1 MKDEEILKKLREFS
15 EYLDVGNIVTY
26 MLRKVGWACIQLLS
40 FLVDGL
46 EGITDSILGIK
57 TFFNSSEIQDFITRI
72 QPFLYVLLAFS
83 FLYIGYM
90 LIIQKK
96 VNREQIMI
104 NIFIS
109 MAVLLLLNTS
119 MLKADKFTDQAI
131 EAVDLNEKGTVS
143 EKIIKSNITDVAQFD
158 LTKWKSPKL
167 KEPNK
172 VPQKNIMMIDITEKI
187 DDKFKVNEKD
197 TLSDEG
203 QKILTNKADITPDG
217 KEGLVEL
224 NNGWFDFFP
233 ELYYRWSWNFWTI
246 AISLFVIGMTQL
258 FTSIKLAKLCYEIGF
273 NSILAQLVAPADVSD
288 GQKLKAV
295 LKNIV
300 NTFLVIIM
308 IFISMKVYLMGTV
321 FISDKLEGIPY
332 LIALIAF
339 SIAVVDGPIMCER
352 LFGIDAGLK
361 SGWGAVAGGFAM
373 AKGLESS
380 IGMMG
385 RTLKGGANLAKG
397 VGNVGKGLGSGA
409 LQTAAGVGGFGKGL
423 ATQGNKEKQPALHEE
438 MKKAGMAGEKGNA
451 ASKGQNA
458 GNEQKAQQQG
468 LSSTEK
474 QEGGKNTEGNSS
486 EGKGAGQG
494 QGSSL
499 QDEMQA
505 AGVSTDSQ
513 GSTSSVEGGNTS
525 LHDEMQASGYDEST
539 SEGIGSSVEGGNASL
554 HDEMQAS
561 GQSESTSEGTG
572 SSVEGGS
579 ASLHDEMQASDQSER
594 ASEGTGPSVESGSAS
609 LHDEMQDSGHSGN
622 TNGGS
627 SSVGKASTP
636 LHGEMQAS
644 GHSGSTNGG
653 SSSVGKAST
662 SLHDEMQASGQN
674 GNTNGGS
681 SSVGKASTPLHGEM
695 QASGHSGSTNGGSS
709 SVGKA
714 STPLHGEMQASGHS
728 GSTSE
733 GSSSVGSVSTP
744 VHEEIQTSGY
754 GGSTSEDSSSVG
766 SVSTPVHEEIQTSG
780 YGGSTSE
787 GSSSVGSVSTPVHEE
802 IQTSGYGGSASEGSS
817 SVGSVSTPVHEE
829 IQTSGYGGSTS
840 EGSSSVG
847 NVSTPV
853 HEEIQTSGYGGSTN
867 EGGSSVESVSYPTP
881 TREPSVS
888 MPTGMDQAQA
898 QVAATQEPRQ
908 GKQQI
913 EKDTVPASTDD
924 IPMPDQNRIE
934 TRNIAQVVKD
944 NFKGGVGKVKERI
957 DNSQT
962 IHKTKRS
969 YQIGRNTGRD
979 LRNLGSK
986 KRNKPEEK

>member
-57 TFFNSSEIQDFITRI
+57 TFFNSPEIQDFITKI

-187 DDKFKVNEKD
+187 DDKFKVNKKD

-203 QKILTNKADITPDG
+203 QKILTNKAALTPDG

-224 NNGWFDFFP
+224 DNGWFDFFP

-246 AISLFVIGMTQL
+246 AISLFVIGMTLL
-258 FTSIKLAKLCYEIGF
+258 FTSIKLAKLCYELGF
-273 NSILAQLVAPADVSD
+273 NAILAQLVAPADVAD

-295 LKNIV
+295 LKNIL
-300 NTFLVIIM
+300 NTFLVTIM

-332 LIALIAF
+332 LIALISF
-339 SIAVVDGPIMCER
+339 SIAVIDGPIMCER

-361 SGWGAVAGGFAM
+361 SGWGALAGGFAM

-397 VGNVGKGLGSGA
+397 VGNVGKGITGGA

-494 QGSSL
+494 SSL
-499 QDEMQA
+499 QEEMQA

-525 LHDEMQASGYDEST
+525 LHDEMQASGYGESANEGIGSSVEGGNTSLHDEMQASGYGE
-539 SEGIGSSVEGGNASL
+539 SANEGIGSSVEGGNASL

-594 ASEGTGPSVESGSAS
+594 ASEGTGSSVESGSAS
-609 LHDEMQDSGHSGN
+609 LHDEMQTSGHSGS

-653 SSSVGKAST
+653 SSSVGKASA
-662 SLHDEMQASGQN
+662 SLHDEMQASGHS
-674 GNTNGGS
+674 GSTNGGS

-714 STPLHGEMQASGHS
+714 STPLHGEIQTSDYG

-733 GSSSVGSVSTP
+733 GSSSIGNVSTP

-754 GGSTSEDSSSVG
+754 D
-766 SVSTPVHEEIQTSG
+766 
-780 YGGSTSE
+780 GSTSE
-787 GSSSVGSVSTPVHEE
+787 GSSSIGN
-802 IQTSGYGGSASEGSS
+802 
-817 SVGSVSTPVHEE
+817 VSTPVHEE

-853 HEEIQTSGYGGSTN
+853 HEEIQTFGYGESTS

-888 MPTGMDQAQA
+888 IPTGMDQAQA

>member
-1 MKDEEILKKLREFS
+1 MKDEEILEKLHEFS
-15 EYLDVGNIVTY
+15 EYLDVGNILTY
-26 MLRKVGWACIQLLS
+26 LLRKLGWGCIQVLS

-46 EGITDSILGIK
+46 EGITDSVLGVK
-57 TFFNSSEIQDFITRI
+57 SFFNSPDIQDFITKI

-143 EKIIKSNITDVAQFD
+143 EKIIKSNLTDVAQFD
-158 LTKWKSPKL
+158 LTKWKSPEL
-167 KEPNK
+167 KTPNK

-187 DDKFKVNEKD
+187 DDNFKISKD
-197 TLSDEG
+197 KELSKEG
-203 QKILTNKADITPDG
+203 KKIVTNKADITPDG
-217 KEGLVEL
+217 KEGLAEL
-224 NNGWFDFFP
+224 DNGWFDFFP
-233 ELYYRWSWNFWTI
+233 ELYYRWAWNFWTI
-246 AISLFVIGMTQL
+246 AISLFVIGMTLL
-258 FTSIKLAKLCYEIGF
+258 FTSIKLAKLCYELGF
-273 NSILAQLVAPADVSD
+273 NAVLAQLVAPADIAD

-295 LKNIV
+295 LKNIL
-300 NTFLVIIM
+300 NTFLVTIM

-361 SGWGAVAGGFAM
+361 SGWGALAGGFAM
-373 AKGLESS
+373 AKGLESG
-380 IGMMG
+380 INMMG
-385 RTLKGGANLAKG
+385 RTAKGGANLAKG
-397 VGNVGKGLGSGA
+397 IGGIGKGLGSGA
-409 LQTAAGVGGFGKGL
+409 LQTAAGVGGLGKGL

-438 MKKAGMAGEKGNA
+438 MKKAGMAGEKGNT

-525 LHDEMQASGYDEST
+525 LHDEMQASDQ
-539 SEGIGSSVEGGNASL
+539 SERANEGTGFSVEGGNASL

-594 ASEGTGPSVESGSAS
+594 ASEGTGSSVESGSAS
-609 LHDEMQDSGHSGN
+609 LHDEMQASGYSGNTNGGSSSVGKASTPLHGEMQASGYSGN

-653 SSSVGKAST
+653 SSSVGKASA
-662 SLHDEMQASGQN
+662 SLHDEMQASGYS
-674 GNTNGGS
+674 GSTNGGS
-681 SSVGKASTPLHGEM
+681 SSVGKASASLHDEM

-709 SVGKA
+709 S
-714 STPLHGEMQASGHS
+714 
-728 GSTSE
+728 
-733 GSSSVGSVSTP
+733 
-744 VHEEIQTSGY
+744 I
-754 GGSTSEDSSSVG
+754 G

-787 GSSSVGSVSTPVHEE
+787 GGSSVGN
-802 IQTSGYGGSASEGSS
+802 
-817 SVGSVSTPVHEE
+817 VSTPVHEE

-853 HEEIQTSGYGGSTN
+853 HEEIQTSGYGGSTSEGSSSIGSVSTPVHEEIQTSGYGGSTS
-867 EGGSSVESVSYPTP
+867 EGGSSVENVSYPTP

-888 MPTGMDQAQA
+888 IPTGMDQAQA

-908 GKQQI
+908 EKQPI

>member
-1 MKDEEILKKLREFS
+1 MKDEEILEKLHEFS
-15 EYLDVGNIVTY
+15 EYLDVGNILTY
-26 MLRKVGWACIQLLS
+26 LLRKLGWGCIQVLS

-46 EGITDSILGIK
+46 EGITDSVLGVK
-57 TFFNSSEIQDFITRI
+57 SFFNSPEIQDFITKI

-158 LTKWKSPKL
+158 LTKWKSPEL

-172 VPQKNIMMIDITEKI
+172 VPQKNIMVIDITEKI
-187 DDKFKVNEKD
+187 DGKFEVSKGKS
-197 TLSDEG
+197 LSDKG
-203 QKILTNKADITPDG
+203 KKIVENKAALTPDG

-224 NNGWFDFFP
+224 DNGWFDFFP

-246 AISLFVIGMTQL
+246 AISLFVIGMTLL
-258 FTSIKLAKLCYEIGF
+258 FTSIKLAKLCYELGF
-273 NSILAQLVAPADVSD
+273 NAILAQIVAPADVAD

-295 LKNIV
+295 LKNIL
-300 NTFLVIIM
+300 NTFLVTIM

-361 SGWGAVAGGFAM
+361 SGWGALAGGFAM
-373 AKGLESS
+373 AKGLESG
-380 IGMMG
+380 INMMG
-385 RTLKGGANLAKG
+385 RTAKGGANVAKG
-397 VGNVGKGLGSGA
+397 IGGVGKGLGSGA
-409 LQTAAGVGGFGKGL
+409 LQTAAGVGGLGKGL

-458 GNEQKAQQQG
+458 GNDQKAQQQG

-474 QEGGKNTEGNSS
+474 QEGGKSTEGNSS
-486 EGKGAGQG
+486 EGKGTG

-525 LHDEMQASGYDEST
+525 LHDEMQASGYA
-539 SEGIGSSVEGGNASL
+539 EGTN
-554 HDEMQAS
+554 
-561 GQSESTSEGTG
+561 EGTG

-579 ASLHDEMQASDQSER
+579 ASLHDEMQASGYAES
-594 ASEGTGPSVESGSAS
+594 ANEGTGSSVEGGSAS
-609 LHDEMQDSGHSGN
+609 LHDEMQASGQNGS

-627 SSVGKASTP
+627 SSVGKTSAP
-636 LHGEMQAS
+636 LHDEMQAS
-644 GHSGSTNGG
+644 GQSGGTNGG
-653 SSSVGKAST
+653 NSSVGKAST
-662 SLHDEMQASGQN
+662 SLHDEMQASGQ
-674 GNTNGGS
+674 
-681 SSVGKASTPLHGEM
+681 
-695 QASGHSGSTNGGSS
+695 SGSTNGGSS

-714 STPLHGEMQASGHS
+714 SAPLHGEMQASGQS
-728 GSTSE
+728 GGTNGGSSSIGSTS
-733 GSSSVGSVSTP
+733 TP
-744 VHEEIQTSGY
+744 IHEEIQTSGY
-754 GGSTSEDSSSVG
+754 GGSTSEGGSSIGSTSTPVHEEIQASGYGGSTSEGGSSIGSTSTPVHEEIQASGYGESTSEGGSSVG
-766 SVSTPVHEEIQTSG
+766 NVSTPIHEEIQTSGYGGSTSEGGSSIGSTNTPVHEEIQTSG

-787 GSSSVGSVSTPVHEE
+787 G
-802 IQTSGYGGSASEGSS
+802 
-817 SVGSVSTPVHEE
+817 
-829 IQTSGYGGSTS
+829 
-840 EGSSSVG
+840 
-847 NVSTPV
+847 
-853 HEEIQTSGYGGSTN
+853 
-867 EGGSSVESVSYPTP
+867 GSSVENVSYPTP
-881 TREPSVS
+881 TRGPSVS
-888 MPTGMDQAQA
+888 MPKGMDQAQA
-898 QVAATQEPRQ
+898 QVAATEEPRQ
-908 GKQQI
+908 VKQQV
-913 EKDTVPASTDD
+913 EQDTVPASTED
-924 IPMPDQNRIE
+924 IPMPHQHRTE
-934 TRNIAQVVKD
+934 TRNIAQVVRD
-944 NFKGGVGKVKERI
+944 NVKESVGKVKERI

-986 KRNKPEEK
+986 KRNKQDEK

>member
-1 MKDEEILKKLREFS
+1 MKDEEILKKLHEFS
-15 EYLDVGNIVTY
+15 DYLDVGNILSY
-26 MLRKVGWACIQLLS
+26 LLRKLGWACIQILS

-46 EGITDSILGIK
+46 EGITDSVLGVK
-57 TFFNSSEIQDFITRI
+57 AFFNSPEIQDFITKI

-167 KEPNK
+167 KESNK

-187 DDKFKVNEKD
+187 DDNFKISKD
-197 TLSDEG
+197 KELSKEG
-203 QKILTNKADITPDG
+203 KKIVTNKADITPDG

-246 AISLFVIGMTQL
+246 AISLFVIGMTLL
-258 FTSIKLAKLCYEIGF
+258 FTSIKLAKLCYELGF
-273 NSILAQLVAPADVSD
+273 NAILAQLVAPADVAD

-295 LKNIV
+295 LKNIL
-300 NTFLVIIM
+300 NTFLVTIM

-339 SIAVVDGPIMCER
+339 SIAVVDGPVMCER

-361 SGWGAVAGGFAM
+361 SGWGALAGGFAM

-409 LQTAAGVGGFGKGL
+409 LQTAAGVGGLGKGL

-438 MKKAGMAGEKGNA
+438 MKKAGMAGEKGNV

-468 LSSTEK
+468 LSSIEK
-474 QEGGKNTEGNSS
+474 QEGGKNTERNSS

-499 QDEMQA
+499 QAEMQA

-513 GSTSSVEGGNTS
+513 GSTSSIEGGNTS
-525 LHDEMQASGYDEST
+525 LHDEMEASGHSGGTNE
-539 SEGIGSSVEGGNASL
+539 GSS
-554 HDEMQAS
+554 
-561 GQSESTSEGTG
+561 
-572 SSVEGGS
+572 
-579 ASLHDEMQASDQSER
+579 
-594 ASEGTGPSVESGSAS
+594 SVESGSAS
-609 LHDEMQDSGHSGN
+609 LHDEMEASGYSGS

-627 SSVGKASTP
+627 SSVGKASTPLHGEMEASGHSGSTNGGSPSVGKASTPLHGEMEASGHSGSTNGGSSSVGKASTPLHGEMEASGHSGSTNGGSPSVGKASTP

-653 SSSVGKAST
+653 S
-662 SLHDEMQASGQN
+662 
-674 GNTNGGS
+674 
-681 SSVGKASTPLHGEM
+681 P
-695 QASGHSGSTNGGSS
+695 
-709 SVGKA
+709 
-714 STPLHGEMQASGHS
+714 
-728 GSTSE
+728 
-733 GSSSVGSVSTP
+733 SVGSM
-744 VHEEIQTSGY
+744 
-754 GGSTSEDSSSVG
+754 
-766 SVSTPVHEEIQTSG
+766 STPVHEEIQTSG

-787 GSSSVGSVSTPVHEE
+787 GGSSVGS
-802 IQTSGYGGSASEGSS
+802 I
-817 SVGSVSTPVHEE
+817 STPVHEE

-840 EGSSSVG
+840 EGGSSVG
-847 NVSTPV
+847 SISTPV
-853 HEEIQTSGYGGSTN
+853 HEEIQTSGYGGSTSEGGSSIGSMSTPVHEEIQTSGYGGSTS
-867 EGGSSVESVSYPTP
+867 EGGSSVENVSYPTP

-913 EKDTVPASTDD
+913 EKDTVPASTDN

>member
-1 MKDEEILKKLREFS
+1 MKDEEILEKLHEFS
-15 EYLDVGNIVTY
+15 EYLDVGNILTY
-26 MLRKVGWACIQLLS
+26 LLRKLGWGCIQVLS

-46 EGITDSILGIK
+46 EGITDSVLGVK
-57 TFFNSSEIQDFITRI
+57 SFFNSPDIQDFITKI

-109 MAVLLLLNTS
+109 MVVLLLLNTS

-143 EKIIKSNITDVAQFD
+143 EKIIKSNLTDVAQFD
-158 LTKWKSPKL
+158 LTKWKSPEL

-172 VPQKNIMMIDITEKI
+172 VPQKNIMMIDITEKM
-187 DDKFKVNEKD
+187 DEDFKVSEKD
-197 TLSDEG
+197 KLSDDG
-203 QKILTNKADITPDG
+203 QKIITHKAALAPNG

-224 NNGWFDFFP
+224 DNGWFDFFP

-246 AISLFVIGMTQL
+246 AISLFVIGMTLL
-258 FTSIKLAKLCYEIGF
+258 FTSIKLAKLCYELGF
-273 NSILAQLVAPADVSD
+273 NAILAQLVAPADVAD

-295 LKNIV
+295 LKNIL
-300 NTFLVIIM
+300 NTFLVTIM

-361 SGWGAVAGGFAM
+361 SGWGALAGGFAM
-373 AKGLESS
+373 AKGLESG
-380 IGMMG
+380 INMMG
-385 RTLKGGANLAKG
+385 RTAKGGANLAKG
-397 VGNVGKGLGSGA
+397 IGGVGKGLGSGA
-409 LQTAAGVGGFGKGL
+409 LQTAAGVGGLGKGL
-423 ATQGNKEKQPALHEE
+423 ATQEKQPALHEE

-494 QGSSL
+494 SSL

-513 GSTSSVEGGNTS
+513 ESTSSVEGGNTS
-525 LHDEMQASGYDEST
+525 LHDEMQASGYGESAN
-539 SEGIGSSVEGGNASL
+539 EGIGSSVEGGNASL

-594 ASEGTGPSVESGSAS
+594 ASEGTGSSVESGSAS
-609 LHDEMQDSGHSGN
+609 LHDEMQASGHSGSP
-622 TNGGS
+622 NGGS
-627 SSVGKASTP
+627 SSVGKASAS
-636 LHGEMQAS
+636 LHDEMQAS
-644 GHSGSTNGG
+644 GHSGSPNG
-653 SSSVGKAST
+653 
-662 SLHDEMQASGQN
+662 
-674 GNTNGGS
+674 
-681 SSVGKASTPLHGEM
+681 
-695 QASGHSGSTNGGSS
+695 
-709 SVGKA
+709 
-714 STPLHGEMQASGHS
+714 
-728 GSTSE
+728 

-744 VHEEIQTSGY
+744 VHK
-754 GGSTSEDSSSVG
+754 
-766 SVSTPVHEEIQTSG
+766 EIQTSG

-802 IQTSGYGGSASEGSS
+802 IQTPGYGGSTSEGSS
-817 SVGSVSTPVHEE
+817 SVGSASTPVHEE

-840 EGSSSVG
+840 EG
-847 NVSTPV
+847 
-853 HEEIQTSGYGGSTN
+853 
-867 EGGSSVESVSYPTP
+867 GSSVENVSYPTP

-908 GKQQI
+908 VKQPI
-913 EKDTVPASTDD
+913 EKDTVPTSTDD
-924 IPMPDQNRIE
+924 IPMPEQNRIE

>member
-57 TFFNSSEIQDFITRI
+57 SFFNSPEIQDFITKI

-167 KEPNK
+167 KESNK
-172 VPQKNIMMIDITEKI
+172 VPQKNIMMIDITEKM
-187 DDKFKVNEKD
+187 DEDFKMNEKD
-197 TLSDEG
+197 KLSDDG
-203 QKILTNKADITPDG
+203 QKIITHKADITPDG

-246 AISLFVIGMTQL
+246 AISLFVIGMTLL
-258 FTSIKLAKLCYEIGF
+258 FTSIKLAKLCYELGF
-273 NSILAQLVAPADVSD
+273 NAILAQLVAPADVAD

-295 LKNIV
+295 LKNIL
-300 NTFLVIIM
+300 NTFLVTIM

-339 SIAVVDGPIMCER
+339 SIAVVDGPVMCER

-361 SGWGAVAGGFAM
+361 SGWGAIAGGFAM
-373 AKGLESS
+373 AKGIESS

-494 QGSSL
+494 SSL
-499 QDEMQA
+499 QDEMKA

-525 LHDEMQASGYDEST
+525 LHDEMQASGYGESAN
-539 SEGIGSSVEGGNASL
+539 EGIGSSVEGGNASL

-579 ASLHDEMQASDQSER
+579 ASLHDEMQASDQSEST
-594 ASEGTGPSVESGSAS
+594 SEGTGSSVESGSAS
-609 LHDEMQDSGHSGN
+609 LHD
-622 TNGGS
+622 
-627 SSVGKASTP
+627 
-636 LHGEMQAS
+636 
-644 GHSGSTNGG
+644 
-653 SSSVGKAST
+653 
-662 SLHDEMQASGQN
+662 
-674 GNTNGGS
+674 
-681 SSVGKASTPLHGEM
+681 EM

-714 STPLHGEMQASGHS
+714 STPLHGEMQASGYG

-733 GSSSVGSVSTP
+733 GGSSIGNVSTP

-754 GGSTSEDSSSVG
+754 GGS
-766 SVSTPVHEEIQTSG
+766 I
-780 YGGSTSE
+780 SE
-787 GSSSVGSVSTPVHEE
+787 GG
-802 IQTSGYGGSASEGSS
+802 
-817 SVGSVSTPVHEE
+817 
-829 IQTSGYGGSTS
+829 
-840 EGSSSVG
+840 SSVG

-853 HEEIQTSGYGGSTN
+853 HEEIQTSGYGGGTS

-888 MPTGMDQAQA
+888 IPTGMDQAQA

-913 EKDTVPASTDD
+913 EKDIVPVSTDD

>member
-1 MKDEEILKKLREFS
+1 MKDEEILKKLHEFS
-15 EYLDVGNIVTY
+15 DYLDVGNILSY
-26 MLRKVGWACIQLLS
+26 LLRKLGWACIQILS

-46 EGITDSILGIK
+46 EGITDSVLGVK
-57 TFFNSSEIQDFITRI
+57 AFFNSPEIQDFITKI

-158 LTKWKSPKL
+158 ITKWKSPKL
-167 KEPNK
+167 KESNK
-172 VPQKNIMMIDITEKI
+172 VPQKNIMMIDITEKM
-187 DDKFKVNEKD
+187 DEDFKVSEKD
-197 TLSDEG
+197 KLSDDG
-203 QKILTNKADITPDG
+203 QKIITHKADITPDG

-246 AISLFVIGMTQL
+246 AVSLFVIGMTLL
-258 FTSIKLAKLCYEIGF
+258 FTSIKLAKLCYELGF
-273 NSILAQLVAPADVSD
+273 NAILAQLVAPADVAD

-295 LKNIV
+295 LKNIL
-300 NTFLVIIM
+300 NTFLVTIM

-339 SIAVVDGPIMCER
+339 SIAVVDGPVMCER

-361 SGWGAVAGGFAM
+361 SGWGALAGGFAM

-409 LQTAAGVGGFGKGL
+409 LQTAAGLGGLGKGL
-423 ATQGNKEKQPALHEE
+423 ATQGDKEKQPALHEE

-451 ASKGQNA
+451 ASKGQNS

-474 QEGGKNTEGNSS
+474 QEGGKNAEGNSS
-486 EGKGAGQG
+486 EGKGSGQG
-494 QGSSL
+494 TSL

-525 LHDEMQASGYDEST
+525 LHDEMQASGYGESAT
-539 SEGIGSSVEGGNASL
+539 
-554 HDEMQAS
+554 
-561 GQSESTSEGTG
+561 EGTG

-579 ASLHDEMQASDQSER
+579 ASLHDEMQASGYGES
-594 ASEGTGPSVESGSAS
+594 ATEGTGSSVEGGSAS
-609 LHDEMQDSGHSGN
+609 LHDEMQASGYSEGA
-622 TNGGS
+622 TEGTGSSVEGGS
-627 SSVGKASTP
+627 AS
-636 LHGEMQAS
+636 LHDEMQAS
-644 GHSGSTNGG
+644 GQSGSTNGG
-653 SSSVGKAST
+653 SSSVGKASA
-662 SLHDEMQASGQN
+662 SLHDEMQTSGQS
-674 GNTNGGS
+674 GSTNEGS
-681 SSVGKASTPLHGEM
+681 SSVGKASAPLHGEM
-695 QASGHSGSTNGGSS
+695 QASGQSGSTNGGSS

-714 STPLHGEMQASGHS
+714 SAPLHGEMQASGQS
-728 GSTSE
+728 GSTNG
-733 GSSSVGSVSTP
+733 GSSSIGGVSTP

-754 GGSTSEDSSSVG
+754 GGSTSEGSSSVG

-802 IQTSGYGGSASEGSS
+802 IQTSGYGGSTSEGSSSVGSASTPVHEEIQTSGYGGSTSEGSS

-840 EGSSSVG
+840 EGESSG
-847 NVSTPV
+847 
-853 HEEIQTSGYGGSTN
+853 
-867 EGGSSVESVSYPTP
+867 ESVSYPTP
-881 TREPSVS
+881 TREPSAS

-908 GKQQI
+908 GKQRI
-913 EKDTVPASTDD
+913 EKDTVPTSTDD
-924 IPMPDQNRIE
+924 IPMPEQNRIE
-934 TRNIAQVVKD
+934 TRNITQVVKD

>member
-1 MKDEEILKKLREFS
+1 MKDEEILKKLHEFS
-15 EYLDVGNIVTY
+15 DYLDVGNILSY
-26 MLRKVGWACIQLLS
+26 LLRKLGWACIQILS

-46 EGITDSILGIK
+46 EGITDSVLGVK
-57 TFFNSSEIQDFITRI
+57 AFFNSPEIQDFITKI

-158 LTKWKSPKL
+158 ITKWKSPKL
-167 KEPNK
+167 KESNK
-172 VPQKNIMMIDITEKI
+172 VPQKNIMMIDITEKM
-187 DDKFKVNEKD
+187 DEDFKVSEKD
-197 TLSDEG
+197 KLSDDG
-203 QKILTNKADITPDG
+203 QKIITHKADITPDG

-246 AISLFVIGMTQL
+246 AISLFVIGMTLL
-258 FTSIKLAKLCYEIGF
+258 FTSIKLAKLCYELGF
-273 NSILAQLVAPADVSD
+273 NAILAQLVAPADVAD

-295 LKNIV
+295 LKNIL
-300 NTFLVIIM
+300 NTFLVTIM

-339 SIAVVDGPIMCER
+339 SIAVVDGPVMCER

-361 SGWGAVAGGFAM
+361 SGWGALAGGFAM

-409 LQTAAGVGGFGKGL
+409 LQTAAGLGGLGKGL
-423 ATQGNKEKQPALHEE
+423 ATQGDKEKQPALHEE

-451 ASKGQNA
+451 ASKGQNS

-474 QEGGKNTEGNSS
+474 QEGGKNAEGNSS
-486 EGKGAGQG
+486 EGKGSGQG
-494 QGSSL
+494 TSL

-525 LHDEMQASGYDEST
+525 LHDEMQASGYGESAT
-539 SEGIGSSVEGGNASL
+539 
-554 HDEMQAS
+554 
-561 GQSESTSEGTG
+561 EGTG

-579 ASLHDEMQASDQSER
+579 ASLHDEMQASGYSEG
-594 ASEGTGPSVESGSAS
+594 ATEGTGSSVEGGSAS
-609 LHDEMQDSGHSGN
+609 LHDEMQ
-622 TNGGS
+622 
-627 SSVGKASTP
+627 
-636 LHGEMQAS
+636 AS
-644 GHSGSTNGG
+644 GQSGSTNGG
-653 SSSVGKAST
+653 SSSVGKASA
-662 SLHDEMQASGQN
+662 SLHDEMQTSGQS
-674 GNTNGGS
+674 GSTNEGS
-681 SSVGKASTPLHGEM
+681 SSVGKASAPLHGEM
-695 QASGHSGSTNGGSS
+695 QASGQSGSTNGGSS

-714 STPLHGEMQASGHS
+714 SAPLHSEMQASGQSGSTNGGSSSVGKAGAPLHGEMQASGQSGSTNGGSSSLGGVSTPVHEEIQTS
-728 GSTSE
+728 GYGGSTSE

-754 GGSTSEDSSSVG
+754 GGSTSEGSSSVGSASTPVHEEIQISGYGGSTSGGSSSVG

-802 IQTSGYGGSASEGSS
+802 IQTSGYGGS
-817 SVGSVSTPVHEE
+817 
-829 IQTSGYGGSTS
+829 TS
-840 EGSSSVG
+840 
-847 NVSTPV
+847 
-853 HEEIQTSGYGGSTN
+853 

-908 GKQQI
+908 GKQRI
-913 EKDTVPASTDD
+913 EKDTVPTSTDD
-924 IPMPDQNRIE
+924 IPMPEQNRIE

-979 LRNLGSK
+979 LRSLGSK

>member
-1 MKDEEILKKLREFS
+1 MKDEEILKKLHEFS
-15 EYLDVGNIVTY
+15 DYLDVGNILSY
-26 MLRKVGWACIQLLS
+26 LLRKLGWACIQILS

-46 EGITDSILGIK
+46 EGITDSVLGVK
-57 TFFNSSEIQDFITRI
+57 AFFNSPEIQDFITKI

-167 KEPNK
+167 KESNK

-187 DDKFKVNEKD
+187 DKD
-197 TLSDEG
+197 FEVSKGKDLSNDSK
-203 QKILTNKADITPDG
+203 KILESKTAIAPDG

-224 NNGWFDFFP
+224 DNGWFDFFP

-246 AISLFVIGMTQL
+246 AISLFVIGMTLL
-258 FTSIKLAKLCYEIGF
+258 FTSIKLAKLCYELGF
-273 NSILAQLVAPADVSD
+273 NAILAQLVAPADVAD

-295 LKNIV
+295 LKNIL
-300 NTFLVIIM
+300 NTFLVTIM

-332 LIALIAF
+332 LIVLIAF

-361 SGWGAVAGGFAM
+361 SGWGALAGGFAM
-373 AKGLESS
+373 AKGLESG
-380 IGMMG
+380 INMMG
-385 RTLKGGANLAKG
+385 RTAKGGANLAKG
-397 VGNVGKGLGSGA
+397 IGGVGKGLGSGA
-409 LQTAAGVGGFGKGL
+409 LQTAAGVGGLGKGL

-438 MKKAGMAGEKGNA
+438 MKKAGMPGEKGNA

-458 GNEQKAQQQG
+458 GNEQKDRQQG

-474 QEGGKNTEGNSS
+474 QEGGKNGEGNAS
-486 EGKGAGQG
+486 EGKGAG

-505 AGVSTDSQ
+505 AGVSNDSQ
-513 GSTSSVEGGNTS
+513 GATSSVADGNTS
-525 LHDEMQASGYDEST
+525 LHDEMQASGYAEDT
-539 SEGIGSSVEGGNASL
+539 N
-554 HDEMQAS
+554 
-561 GQSESTSEGTG
+561 EGTG

-579 ASLHDEMQASDQSER
+579 ASLHDEMQASGYAEG
-594 ASEGTGPSVESGSAS
+594 ANEGTGSSVEGGSALLHDEMQASGYAEGANEGTGSSVESGSA
-609 LHDEMQDSGHSGN
+609 
-622 TNGGS
+622 
-627 SSVGKASTP
+627 P

-644 GHSGSTNGG
+644 GQNGSTNGG
-653 SSSVGKAST
+653 SSSVGKAS
-662 SLHDEMQASGQN
+662 A
-674 GNTNGGS
+674 
-681 SSVGKASTPLHGEM
+681 PLHEEI
-695 QASGHSGSTNGGSS
+695 QTSGYG
-709 SVGKA
+709 
-714 STPLHGEMQASGHS
+714 

-733 GSSSVGSVSTP
+733 GSSSVGKASAPLHEEIQTSGYGGSTSEGSSSIGSASTP

-754 GGSTSEDSSSVG
+754 GGSTSEGSSSIG
-766 SVSTPVHEEIQTSG
+766 SASTPVHEEIQTSGYSGSTSEGSSSIGSASTPVHEEIQTSG

-787 GSSSVGSVSTPVHEE
+787 GSSSVGSASTPV
-802 IQTSGYGGSASEGSS
+802 Y
-817 SVGSVSTPVHEE
+817 EE

-840 EGSSSVG
+840 EGSSSIG
-847 NVSTPV
+847 
-853 HEEIQTSGYGGSTN
+853 
-867 EGGSSVESVSYPTP
+867 SVSYPTP
-881 TREPSVS
+881 TREPSTS

-908 GKQQI
+908 GKQPI
-913 EKDTVPASTDD
+913 EKDTVPASTED
-924 IPMPDQNRIE
+924 IPMPHQHRTE
-934 TRNIAQVVKD
+934 TRNIAQVARD
-944 NFKGGVGKVKERI
+944 NVKEKVRNRI

>member
-1 MKDEEILKKLREFS
+1 MKDEEILKKLHEFS
-15 EYLDVGNIVTY
+15 DYLDVGDIPSY
-26 MLRKVGWACIQLLS
+26 LLRKIGWACIQLLS

-46 EGITDSILGIK
+46 EGITDSILGVK
-57 TFFNSSEIQDFITRI
+57 AFFNSPEIQDFITRI

-187 DDKFKVNEKD
+187 DKD
-197 TLSDEG
+197 FQVSKGKDLSKDG
-203 QKILTNKADITPDG
+203 KKILENKTEIAPDG
-217 KEGLVEL
+217 KEGLTEID
-224 NNGWFDFFP
+224 NGWFDFFP

-246 AISLFVIGMTQL
+246 AISLFVIGMTLL
-258 FTSIKLAKLCYEIGF
+258 FTSIKLAKLCYELGF
-273 NSILAQLVAPADVSD
+273 NAILAQIVAPADVAD

-295 LKNIV
+295 LKNIL
-300 NTFLVIIM
+300 NTFLVTIM

-380 IGMMG
+380 IGMIG
-385 RTLKGGANLAKG
+385 RTAKGGANLAKG
-397 VGNVGKGLGSGA
+397 IGNVGKGLGSGA

-423 ATQGNKEKQPALHEE
+423 AIQGNKDKQPALHEE

-468 LSSTEK
+468 LSSTKK

-505 AGVSTDSQ
+505 AGVATDSQ
-513 GSTSSVEGGNTS
+513 GSTSSVEGGN
-525 LHDEMQASGYDEST
+525 
-539 SEGIGSSVEGGNASL
+539 ASL
-554 HDEMQAS
+554 HDEMEAS
-561 GQSESTSEGTG
+561 GYSESVNEGIG

-579 ASLHDEMQASDQSER
+579 ASLH
-594 ASEGTGPSVESGSAS
+594 
-609 LHDEMQDSGHSGN
+609 
-622 TNGGS
+622 
-627 SSVGKASTP
+627 
-636 LHGEMQAS
+636 GEM
-644 GHSGSTNGG
+644 
-653 SSSVGKAST
+653 
-662 SLHDEMQASGQN
+662 E
-674 GNTNGGS
+674 
-681 SSVGKASTPLHGEM
+681 
-695 QASGHSGSTNGGSS
+695 ASGHSGSTNGGSS

-714 STPLHGEMQASGHS
+714 STPLHGEMEASGHSGNTNGGSSSVGKASTPLHGEMEASGHSESTNGGSSSVGKASTPLHGEMEASGHS
-728 GSTSE
+728 GSTNG

-744 VHEEIQTSGY
+744 I
-754 GGSTSEDSSSVG
+754 
-766 SVSTPVHEEIQTSG
+766 HEEIQTSG

-802 IQTSGYGGSASEGSS
+802 IQTSGYGGSTSEGSSSVGSVSTPIHEEIQTSGYGGSTSEGGS

-840 EGSSSVG
+840 EG
-847 NVSTPV
+847 
-853 HEEIQTSGYGGSTN
+853 
-867 EGGSSVESVSYPTP
+867 GSSVESVSYPIP

-913 EKDTVPASTDD
+913 EKDTVPASTND

>member
-1 MKDEEILKKLREFS
+1 MKDEEILKKLHEFS
-15 EYLDVGNIVTY
+15 DYLDVGDIPSY
-26 MLRKVGWACIQLLS
+26 LLRKIGWACIQLLS

-46 EGITDSILGIK
+46 EGITDSILGVK
-57 TFFNSSEIQDFITRI
+57 SFFNSPEIQDFITKI

-172 VPQKNIMMIDITEKI
+172 VPQKNIMMIDITEKM
-187 DDKFKVNEKD
+187 DDKFKVSKD
-197 TLSDEG
+197 KELS
-203 QKILTNKADITPDG
+203 ADGKDIITHKTAMTPDG
-217 KEGLVEL
+217 KDGVAEL
-224 NNGWFDFFP
+224 DNGWFDFFP

-246 AISLFVIGMTQL
+246 AISLFVIGMTLL
-258 FTSIKLAKLCYEIGF
+258 FTSIKLAKLCYELGF
-273 NSILAQLVAPADVSD
+273 NAILAQLVAPADVAD

-295 LKNIV
+295 LKNIL
-300 NTFLVIIM
+300 NTFLVTIM

-339 SIAVVDGPIMCER
+339 SIAVVDGPVMCER

-361 SGWGAVAGGFAM
+361 SGWGALAGGFAM

-380 IGMMG
+380 IGMIG
-385 RTLKGGANLAKG
+385 RTAKGGANLAKG
-397 VGNVGKGLGSGA
+397 IGGVGKSLGSGA

-438 MKKAGMAGEKGNA
+438 MKKAGMAGKKGNV

-513 GSTSSVEGGNTS
+513 GSTSSVEDGNTS
-525 LHDEMQASGYDEST
+525 LHDEMQAFGYGESAN
-539 SEGIGSSVEGGNASL
+539 EGIGSSLEGGNASL

-594 ASEGTGPSVESGSAS
+594 ASEGTGSSVEGGSA
-609 LHDEMQDSGHSGN
+609 
-622 TNGGS
+622 
-627 SSVGKASTP
+627 
-636 LHGEMQAS
+636 
-644 GHSGSTNGG
+644 
-653 SSSVGKAST
+653 

-674 GNTNGGS
+674 GSTNGGS
-681 SSVGKASTPLHGEM
+681 SSVGKTSASLHDEMQASGQNGSTNGGSSSIGKASASLHDEM

-714 STPLHGEMQASGHS
+714 STPLHGEMQASGQN
-728 GSTSE
+728 GSTNG
-733 GSSSVGSVSTP
+733 GSSSVGKASTP
-744 VHEEIQTSGY
+744 LHDEMQASGHSGSTN
-754 GGSTSEDSSSVG
+754 GGSSPVG

-787 GSSSVGSVSTPVHEE
+787 GGSSVGSISTPVHEE
-802 IQTSGYGGSASEGSS
+802 IQ
-817 SVGSVSTPVHEE
+817 
-829 IQTSGYGGSTS
+829 ISGYGGSTS
-840 EGSSSVG
+840 EGGSSIGSM
-847 NVSTPV
+847 STPV

-867 EGGSSVESVSYPTP
+867 EGGSSVENVSYPTP

-913 EKDTVPASTDD
+913 EKDTVPTSTDD
-924 IPMPDQNRIE
+924 IPMPEQNRIE

-986 KRNKPEEK
+986 KRNKPEGK

>member
-57 TFFNSSEIQDFITRI
+57 SFFNSPEIQDFITKI

-167 KEPNK
+167 KESNK

-187 DDKFKVNEKD
+187 DEDFKMNEKD
-197 TLSDEG
+197 KLSDDG
-203 QKILTNKADITPDG
+203 QKIITHKADITPDG

-246 AISLFVIGMTQL
+246 AISLFVIGMTLL
-258 FTSIKLAKLCYEIGF
+258 FTSIKLAKLCYELGF
-273 NSILAQLVAPADVSD
+273 NAILAQLVAPADVAD

-295 LKNIV
+295 LKNIL
-300 NTFLVIIM
+300 NTFLVTIM

-339 SIAVVDGPIMCER
+339 SIAVVDGPVMCER

-361 SGWGAVAGGFAM
+361 SGWGALAGGFAM
-373 AKGLESS
+373 AKGLESG
-380 IGMMG
+380 INMMG
-385 RTLKGGANLAKG
+385 RTAKGGANLAKG
-397 VGNVGKGLGSGA
+397 IGGVGKSLGSGA

-474 QEGGKNTEGNSS
+474 QEGGKNTEGNSL
-486 EGKGAGQG
+486 EGKGSGQG
-494 QGSSL
+494 TSL
-499 QDEMQA
+499 QDEMEA
-505 AGVSTDSQ
+505 AGVATDSQ
-513 GSTSSVEGGNTS
+513 GSTSSVEGGN
-525 LHDEMQASGYDEST
+525 
-539 SEGIGSSVEGGNASL
+539 ASL
-554 HDEMQAS
+554 HDEMEAS
-561 GQSESTSEGTG
+561 GYSESANEGIG

-579 ASLHDEMQASDQSER
+579 ASLHDEMEASGYSES
-594 ASEGTGPSVESGSAS
+594 ANEGTGSSVESGSAS
-609 LHDEMQDSGHSGN
+609 LHDEM
-622 TNGGS
+622 
-627 SSVGKASTP
+627 
-636 LHGEMQAS
+636 EAS

-653 SSSVGKAST
+653 SSSVGK
-662 SLHDEMQASGQN
+662 
-674 GNTNGGS
+674 
-681 SSVGKASTPLHGEM
+681 VSTPLHGEM
-695 QASGHSGSTNGGSS
+695 KASGHSGSTNGGSS

-714 STPLHGEMQASGHS
+714 STPLHGEMEASGHS
-728 GSTSE
+728 GSTNG
-733 GSSSVGSVSTP
+733 GSSSVGKASTP
-744 VHEEIQTSGY
+744 LHGEMEASGHSGSTN
-754 GGSTSEDSSSVG
+754 GGSSSVGKASTPLHGEMEASGHSGSTNGGSSSVG

-802 IQTSGYGGSASEGSS
+802 IQTSGYGGSTSEGSS

-847 NVSTPV
+847 SVSTPV
-853 HEEIQTSGYGGSTN
+853 HEEIQTSGYGGSTS

-908 GKQQI
+908 GKQRI
-913 EKDTVPASTDD
+913 EKDTVPTSTDD

-934 TRNIAQVVKD
+934 IRNIAQVVKD

>member
-1 MKDEEILKKLREFS
+1 MKDEEILKKLHEFS
-15 EYLDVGNIVTY
+15 DYLDVGNILTY
-26 MLRKVGWACIQLLS
+26 LLRKFGWACIQVLS

-57 TFFNSSEIQDFITRI
+57 TFFNSPDIQDFITKI

-104 NIFIS
+104 NILIS

-131 EAVDLNEKGTVS
+131 KAVDLNEKGTVS

-158 LTKWKSPKL
+158 LTKWKSPEL
-167 KEPNK
+167 KESNK

-187 DDKFKVNEKD
+187 DGDFKVNEKD
-197 TLSDEG
+197 KLSDEG
-203 QKILTNKADITPDG
+203 KDIITHKASLTPDG
-217 KEGLVEL
+217 KDGVAEL
-224 NNGWFDFFP
+224 DNGWFDFFP

-273 NSILAQLVAPADVSD
+273 NSILAQLVAPADVAD

-361 SGWGAVAGGFAM
+361 SGWGAIAGGFAM
-373 AKGLESS
+373 AKGIESS
-380 IGMMG
+380 IGMIG
-385 RTLKGGANLAKG
+385 RTVKGGANLAKG
-397 VGNVGKGLGSGA
+397 IGGVGKSLGSGA
-409 LQTAAGVGGFGKGL
+409 LQTVAGFGGLGKGL

-451 ASKGQNA
+451 ASKGQNS

-486 EGKGAGQG
+486 EGKGA

-525 LHDEMQASGYDEST
+525 LHDEMQASGQSESAN
-539 SEGIGSSVEGGNASL
+539 EGIGSSVEGGNASL

-579 ASLHDEMQASDQSER
+579 TSLHDEMQASDQSER
-594 ASEGTGPSVESGSAS
+594 ASEGTGSSVESGSAS
-609 LHDEMQDSGHSGN
+609 LHDEMQASGHSGN

-627 SSVGKASTP
+627 SSVGKASAS
-636 LHGEMQAS
+636 LYDEMQAS

-653 SSSVGKAST
+653 SSSVGKASA
-662 SLHDEMQASGQN
+662 SLYD
-674 GNTNGGS
+674 
-681 SSVGKASTPLHGEM
+681 EM
-695 QASGHSGSTNGGSS
+695 QASGHSG
-709 SVGKA
+709 
-714 STPLHGEMQASGHS
+714 
-728 GSTSE
+728 
-733 GSSSVGSVSTP
+733 
-744 VHEEIQTSGY
+744 
-754 GGSTSEDSSSVG
+754 
-766 SVSTPVHEEIQTSG
+766 
-780 YGGSTSE
+780 
-787 GSSSVGSVSTPVHEE
+787 
-802 IQTSGYGGSASEGSS
+802 
-817 SVGSVSTPVHEE
+817 
-829 IQTSGYGGSTS
+829 
-840 EGSSSVG
+840 
-847 NVSTPV
+847 
-853 HEEIQTSGYGGSTN
+853 
-867 EGGSSVESVSYPTP
+867 
-881 TREPSVS
+881 
-888 MPTGMDQAQA
+888 
-898 QVAATQEPRQ
+898 
-908 GKQQI
+908 
-913 EKDTVPASTDD
+913 
-924 IPMPDQNRIE
+924 
-934 TRNIAQVVKD
+934 
-944 NFKGGVGKVKERI
+944 
-957 DNSQT
+957 
-962 IHKTKRS
+962 
-969 YQIGRNTGRD
+969 
-979 LRNLGSK
+979 
-986 KRNKPEEK
+986 

>member
-1 MKDEEILKKLREFS
+1 MKDEEILEKLHEFS
-15 EYLDVGNIVTY
+15 EYLDVGNILTY
-26 MLRKVGWACIQLLS
+26 LLRKLGWGCIQVLS

-46 EGITDSILGIK
+46 EGITDSVLGVK
-57 TFFNSSEIQDFITRI
+57 SFFNSPDIQDFITKI

-143 EKIIKSNITDVAQFD
+143 EKIIKSNLTDVAQFD
-158 LTKWKSPKL
+158 LTKWKSPEL

-172 VPQKNIMMIDITEKI
+172 VPQKNIMMIDITEKM
-187 DDKFKVNEKD
+187 DDKFKVSKD
-197 TLSDEG
+197 KELS
-203 QKILTNKADITPDG
+203 ADGKDIITHKTALTPDG
-217 KEGLVEL
+217 KDGVAEL
-224 NNGWFDFFP
+224 DNGWFDFFP

-246 AISLFVIGMTQL
+246 AISLFVIGMTLL
-258 FTSIKLAKLCYEIGF
+258 FTSIKLAKLCYELGF
-273 NSILAQLVAPADVSD
+273 NAILAQLVAPADVAD

-295 LKNIV
+295 LKNIL
-300 NTFLVIIM
+300 NTFLVTIM

-361 SGWGAVAGGFAM
+361 SGWGALAGGFAM
-373 AKGLESS
+373 AKGLESG
-380 IGMMG
+380 INMMG
-385 RTLKGGANLAKG
+385 RTAKGGANLAKG
-397 VGNVGKGLGSGA
+397 IGGVGKGLGSGA
-409 LQTAAGVGGFGKGL
+409 LQTAAGVGGLGKGL

-438 MKKAGMAGEKGNA
+438 MKKAGIAGEKGNA

-499 QDEMQA
+499 QDEMQE

-525 LHDEMQASGYDEST
+525 LHDEMEASGY
-539 SEGIGSSVEGGNASL
+539 
-554 HDEMQAS
+554 
-561 GQSESTSEGTG
+561 SESANEGTG

-579 ASLHDEMQASDQSER
+579 ASLHDEMGASGYSES
-594 ASEGTGPSVESGSAS
+594 ANEGTGSSVESGSAS
-609 LHDEMQDSGHSGN
+609 LHDEM
-622 TNGGS
+622 
-627 SSVGKASTP
+627 
-636 LHGEMQAS
+636 EAS

-653 SSSVGKAST
+653 SASVGKASAP
-662 SLHDEMQASGQN
+662 LHDEMQASGHS
-674 GNTNGGS
+674 GGTNGGS
-681 SSVGKASTPLHGEM
+681 SSVG
-695 QASGHSGSTNGGSS
+695 
-709 SVGKA
+709 
-714 STPLHGEMQASGHS
+714 
-728 GSTSE
+728 
-733 GSSSVGSVSTP
+733 SVS
-744 VHEEIQTSGY
+744 I
-754 GGSTSEDSSSVG
+754 
-766 SVSTPVHEEIQTSG
+766 PVHEEIQTSG

-787 GSSSVGSVSTPVHEE
+787 G
-802 IQTSGYGGSASEGSS
+802 GSS
-817 SVGSVSTPVHEE
+817 IGNVSIPVHEE

-840 EGSSSVG
+840 
-847 NVSTPV
+847 
-853 HEEIQTSGYGGSTN
+853 

-888 MPTGMDQAQA
+888 IPPGMDQAQA

-908 GKQQI
+908 GKQPI

-969 YQIGRNTGRD
+969 YQIGRNTGQD

>member
-1 MKDEEILKKLREFS
+1 MKDEEILKKLHEFS
-15 EYLDVGNIVTY
+15 DYLDVGNILSY
-26 MLRKVGWACIQLLS
+26 LLRKLGWACIQILS

-46 EGITDSILGIK
+46 EGITDSVLGVK
-57 TFFNSSEIQDFITRI
+57 AFFNSPEIQDFITKI

-158 LTKWKSPKL
+158 ITKWKSPKL
-167 KEPNK
+167 KESNK
-172 VPQKNIMMIDITEKI
+172 VPQKNIMMIDITEKM
-187 DDKFKVNEKD
+187 DEDFKVSEKD
-197 TLSDEG
+197 KLSDDG
-203 QKILTNKADITPDG
+203 QKIITHKADITPDG
-217 KEGLVEL
+217 KEGLVKLE
-224 NNGWFDFFP
+224 NGWFDFFP

-246 AISLFVIGMTQL
+246 AISLFVIGMTLL
-258 FTSIKLAKLCYEIGF
+258 FTSIKLAKLCYELGF
-273 NSILAQLVAPADVSD
+273 NAILAQLVAPADVAD

-295 LKNIV
+295 LKNIL
-300 NTFLVIIM
+300 NTFLVTIM

-361 SGWGAVAGGFAM
+361 SGWGALAGGFAM
-373 AKGLESS
+373 AKGLESG
-380 IGMMG
+380 INMMG
-385 RTLKGGANLAKG
+385 RTAKGGANLAKG
-397 VGNVGKGLGSGA
+397 IGNVGKGLGSGA
-409 LQTAAGVGGFGKGL
+409 LQTAAGVGGLGKGL

-438 MKKAGMAGEKGNA
+438 MKKAGMAGEKGNV
-451 ASKGQNA
+451 ASKGQNV

-525 LHDEMQASGYDEST
+525 LHDEMQASGYGESAN
-539 SEGIGSSVEGGNASL
+539 EGIGSSVEGGNASL

-561 GQSESTSEGTG
+561 
-572 SSVEGGS
+572 
-579 ASLHDEMQASDQSER
+579 DQSER
-594 ASEGTGPSVESGSAS
+594 ASEGTGSSVESGSAS
-609 LHDEMQDSGHSGN
+609 LHDEMQASGHSGN

-627 SSVGKASTP
+627 SSVGKASAS
-636 LHGEMQAS
+636 LHDEMQAS
-644 GHSGSTNGG
+644 GHSGS
-653 SSSVGKAST
+653 
-662 SLHDEMQASGQN
+662 
-674 GNTNGGS
+674 TNGGS

-733 GSSSVGSVSTP
+733 GGSSIGN
-744 VHEEIQTSGY
+744 
-754 GGSTSEDSSSVG
+754 
-766 SVSTPVHEEIQTSG
+766 VSTPVHEEIQTSG

-787 GSSSVGSVSTPVHEE
+787 G
-802 IQTSGYGGSASEGSS
+802 GSS
-817 SVGSVSTPVHEE
+817 IGNVSTPVHEE

-840 EGSSSVG
+840 EG
-847 NVSTPV
+847 
-853 HEEIQTSGYGGSTN
+853 
-867 EGGSSVESVSYPTP
+867 GSSVESVSYPTP

-888 MPTGMDQAQA
+888 IPTGMDQAQA

-908 GKQQI
+908 GKQPI

>member
-1 MKDEEILKKLREFS
+1 MKDEEILEKLHEFS
-15 EYLDVGNIVTY
+15 EYLDVGNILTY
-26 MLRKVGWACIQLLS
+26 LLRKLGWGCIQVLS

-46 EGITDSILGIK
+46 EGITDSVLGVK
-57 TFFNSSEIQDFITRI
+57 SFFNSPDIQDFITKI

-143 EKIIKSNITDVAQFD
+143 EKIIKSNLTDVAQFD
-158 LTKWKSPKL
+158 LTKWKSPEL

-172 VPQKNIMMIDITEKI
+172 VPQKNIMMIDITEKM
-187 DDKFKVNEKD
+187 DDKFKVSKD
-197 TLSDEG
+197 KELS
-203 QKILTNKADITPDG
+203 ADGKDIITHKTALTPDG
-217 KEGLVEL
+217 KDGVAEL
-224 NNGWFDFFP
+224 DNGWFDFFP

-246 AISLFVIGMTQL
+246 AISLFVIGMTLL
-258 FTSIKLAKLCYEIGF
+258 FTSIKLAKLCYELGF
-273 NSILAQLVAPADVSD
+273 NAILAQLVAPADVAD

-295 LKNIV
+295 LKNIL
-300 NTFLVIIM
+300 NTFLVTIM

-361 SGWGAVAGGFAM
+361 SGWGALAGGFAM
-373 AKGLESS
+373 AKGLESG
-380 IGMMG
+380 INMMG
-385 RTLKGGANLAKG
+385 RTAKGGANLAKG
-397 VGNVGKGLGSGA
+397 IGGVGKGLGSGA
-409 LQTAAGVGGFGKGL
+409 LQTAAGVGGLGKGL

-438 MKKAGMAGEKGNA
+438 MKKAGMPGEKGNA

-474 QEGGKNTEGNSS
+474 QEGGKNSEGNAS
-486 EGKGAGQG
+486 EGKGSGQG
-494 QGSSL
+494 TSL

-505 AGVSTDSQ
+505 AGVSNDSQ

-525 LHDEMQASGYDEST
+525 LHDEMQASGY
-539 SEGIGSSVEGGNASL
+539 SEGAN
-554 HDEMQAS
+554 
-561 GQSESTSEGTG
+561 EGTG

-579 ASLHDEMQASDQSER
+579 ASLHDEMQASGQ
-594 ASEGTGPSVESGSAS
+594 
-609 LHDEMQDSGHSGN
+609 
-622 TNGGS
+622 
-627 SSVGKASTP
+627 
-636 LHGEMQAS
+636 
-644 GHSGSTNGG
+644 SGSTNGG
-653 SSSVGKAST
+653 SSSVGKASAPLYEEIQT
-662 SLHDEMQASGQN
+662 SGY
-674 GNTNGGS
+674 G
-681 SSVGKASTPLHGEM
+681 
-695 QASGHSGSTNGGSS
+695 
-709 SVGKA
+709 
-714 STPLHGEMQASGHS
+714 

-733 GSSSVGSVSTP
+733 GGSSIGSTSTP

-754 GGSTSEDSSSVG
+754 GGSTSEGGSPVG
-766 SVSTPVHEEIQTSG
+766 NVSTPVHEEIQTSG

-787 GSSSVGSVSTPVHEE
+787 GGSPVGNVSTPVHEE
-802 IQTSGYGGSASEGSS
+802 IQTSGYDGSTSEGGS
-817 SVGSVSTPVHEE
+817 SVGSMSTPVHEE

-840 EGSSSVG
+840 EG
-847 NVSTPV
+847 
-853 HEEIQTSGYGGSTN
+853 
-867 EGGSSVESVSYPTP
+867 GSSVENVSYPTP

-888 MPTGMDQAQA
+888 IPTGMDQAQA

-908 GKQQI
+908 GKQPI
-913 EKDTVPASTDD
+913 EKNTVPASTND

-979 LRNLGSK
+979 LQNLGSK
-986 KRNKPEEK
+986 KRNKPDEK

>member
-1 MKDEEILKKLREFS
+1 MKDEEILEKLHEFS
-15 EYLDVGNIVTY
+15 EYLDVGNILTY
-26 MLRKVGWACIQLLS
+26 LLRKLGWGCIQVLS

-46 EGITDSILGIK
+46 EGITDSVLGVK
-57 TFFNSSEIQDFITRI
+57 SFFNSPEIQDFITKI

-143 EKIIKSNITDVAQFD
+143 EKIIKSNLTDVAQFD
-158 LTKWKSPKL
+158 LTKWKSPEL

-172 VPQKNIMMIDITEKI
+172 VPQKNIMMIDITQKI
-187 DDKFKVNEKD
+187 DKD
-197 TLSDEG
+197 FQVSKGKDLSNDSK
-203 QKILTNKADITPDG
+203 KILESKTAIAPDG

-224 NNGWFDFFP
+224 DNGWFDFFP

-246 AISLFVIGMTQL
+246 AISLFVIGMTLL
-258 FTSIKLAKLCYEIGF
+258 FTSIKLAKLCYELGF
-273 NSILAQLVAPADVSD
+273 NAILAQLVAPADVAD

-295 LKNIV
+295 LKNIL
-300 NTFLVIIM
+300 NTFLVTIM

-361 SGWGAVAGGFAM
+361 SGWGALAGGFAM
-373 AKGLESS
+373 AKGLESG
-380 IGMMG
+380 INMMG
-385 RTLKGGANLAKG
+385 RTAKGGANLAKG

-409 LQTAAGVGGFGKGL
+409 LQTAAGVGGLGKGL

-438 MKKAGMAGEKGNA
+438 MKKAGMAGEKGNT
-451 ASKGQNA
+451 ASKGQNT

-474 QEGGKNTEGNSS
+474 QEGGKNTEGNSL

-525 LHDEMQASGYDEST
+525 LHDEMQASGYGESAN
-539 SEGIGSSVEGGNASL
+539 EGTGSSVEGGNASL

-572 SSVEGGS
+572 SSVE
-579 ASLHDEMQASDQSER
+579 
-594 ASEGTGPSVESGSAS
+594 SGSAS
-609 LHDEMQDSGHSGN
+609 LHD
-622 TNGGS
+622 
-627 SSVGKASTP
+627 
-636 LHGEMQAS
+636 EMQAS

-653 SSSVGKAST
+653 SSSVGKASA
-662 SLHDEMQASGQN
+662 SLHD
-674 GNTNGGS
+674 
-681 SSVGKASTPLHGEM
+681 
-695 QASGHSGSTNGGSS
+695 
-709 SVGKA
+709 
-714 STPLHGEMQASGHS
+714 EMQASGHS

-733 GSSSVGSVSTP
+733 GSSSVGN
-744 VHEEIQTSGY
+744 
-754 GGSTSEDSSSVG
+754 
-766 SVSTPVHEEIQTSG
+766 VSTPVHEEIQTSG

-787 GSSSVGSVSTPVHEE
+787 GSSSVRN
-802 IQTSGYGGSASEGSS
+802 
-817 SVGSVSTPVHEE
+817 VSTPVHEE

-853 HEEIQTSGYGGSTN
+853 HEEIQTSGYGGSTS
-867 EGGSSVESVSYPTP
+867 EGGSSVGNVSTPVHEEIQTSGYGGSTSEGGSSVGSMSTPVHEEIQTSGYGGSTSEGGSSIGSASTPVYEEIQTSGYGGSTSEGSSSIGSVSYPTP

-913 EKDTVPASTDD
+913 EKDTVPTSTDD
-924 IPMPDQNRIE
+924 IPMPEQNRIE

>member
-1 MKDEEILKKLREFS
+1 MKDEEILEKLHEFS
-15 EYLDVGNIVTY
+15 EYLDVGNILTY
-26 MLRKVGWACIQLLS
+26 LLRKLGWACIQLLS

-57 TFFNSSEIQDFITRI
+57 TFFNSPDIQDFIIKI

-104 NIFIS
+104 NILIS

-119 MLKADKFTDQAI
+119 MLKADKFTNQAI

-158 LTKWKSPKL
+158 LTKWKSPEL

-187 DDKFKVNEKD
+187 DGDFKVNEKD
-197 TLSDEG
+197 TISDEG
-203 QKILTNKADITPDG
+203 TDILTHKAAVTPDG
-217 KEGLVEL
+217 KDGVVKLD
-224 NNGWFDFFP
+224 NGWFDFFP

-246 AISLFVIGMTQL
+246 AISLFVIGMTLL
-258 FTSIKLAKLCYEIGF
+258 FTSIKLAKLCFELGF
-273 NSILAQLVAPADVSD
+273 NSILAQIVAPADVAD

-339 SIAVVDGPIMCER
+339 SIAVVDGPVMCER

-361 SGWGAVAGGFAM
+361 SGWGAIAGGFAM
-373 AKGLESS
+373 AKGLESG
-380 IGMMG
+380 IGMIG
-385 RTLKGGANLAKG
+385 RTVKGGANLAKG
-397 VGNVGKGLGSGA
+397 VGNVGKGIGSGA
-409 LQTAAGVGGFGKGL
+409 LQTVAGVGGLGKGL

-438 MKKAGMAGEKGNA
+438 MKKAGMAGEKENA
-451 ASKGQNA
+451 ASKGQNS

-474 QEGGKNTEGNSS
+474 QEGGKNSEGNHS
-486 EGKGAGQG
+486 EGKGSGQG
-494 QGSSL
+494 TSL

-525 LHDEMQASGYDEST
+525 LHDEMQASGY
-539 SEGIGSSVEGGNASL
+539 
-554 HDEMQAS
+554 
-561 GQSESTSEGTG
+561 SESASEGTG

-579 ASLHDEMQASDQSER
+579 ASLHDEMQASGQ
-594 ASEGTGPSVESGSAS
+594 SGSTNGSSSSVGKANAS
-609 LHDEMQDSGHSGN
+609 LHGEMQASGQNGS
-622 TNGGS
+622 TNGSS
-627 SSVGKASTP
+627 SSVGKASAP

-644 GHSGSTNGG
+644 GQSGSTNGS
-653 SSSVGKAST
+653 SSSVGKAS
-662 SLHDEMQASGQN
+662 A
-674 GNTNGGS
+674 
-681 SSVGKASTPLHGEM
+681 PL
-695 QASGHSGSTNGGSS
+695 
-709 SVGKA
+709 
-714 STPLHGEMQASGHS
+714 
-728 GSTSE
+728 
-733 GSSSVGSVSTP
+733 
-744 VHEEIQTSGY
+744 HEEIQTSGY
-754 GGSTSEDSSSVG
+754 GGSTSEGSSSVG

-802 IQTSGYGGSASEGSS
+802 IQTSGYGGGTSEGGS

-840 EGSSSVG
+840 EGGSSVG
-847 NVSTPV
+847 SISTPV
-853 HEEIQTSGYGGSTN
+853 HEEIQTSGYGGSTS
-867 EGGSSVESVSYPTP
+867 EGSSSVESVSYPTP
-881 TREPSVS
+881 TREPSAS
-888 MPTGMDQAQA
+888 MPTGMDKAQA

-908 GKQQI
+908 VKQTI
-913 EKDTVPASTDD
+913 EKDTVPASTED
-924 IPMPDQNRIE
+924 IPMPHQHRTE
-934 TRNIAQVVKD
+934 TRNIAQVVRD
-944 NFKGGVGKVKERI
+944 NVKESVGKVKERI
-957 DNSQT
+957 DHSQT

>member
-1 MKDEEILKKLREFS
+1 MKDEKILEKLHEFS
-15 EYLDVGNIVTY
+15 EYLGVGNILTY
-26 MLRKVGWACIQLLS
+26 LLRKLGWGCIQVLS

-46 EGITDSILGIK
+46 EGITDSVLGVK
-57 TFFNSSEIQDFITRI
+57 SFFNSPDIQDFITKI

-143 EKIIKSNITDVAQFD
+143 EKIIKSNLTDVAQFD
-158 LTKWKSPKL
+158 LTKWKSPEL

-172 VPQKNIMMIDITEKI
+172 VPQKNIMMIDITEKM
-187 DDKFKVNEKD
+187 DDKFKVSKD
-197 TLSDEG
+197 KELS
-203 QKILTNKADITPDG
+203 ADGKDIITHKTALTPDG
-217 KEGLVEL
+217 KDGVAEL
-224 NNGWFDFFP
+224 DNGWFDFFP

-246 AISLFVIGMTQL
+246 AISLFVIGMTLL
-258 FTSIKLAKLCYEIGF
+258 FTSIKLAKLCYELGF
-273 NSILAQLVAPADVSD
+273 NAILAQLVAPADVAD

-295 LKNIV
+295 LKNIL
-300 NTFLVIIM
+300 NTFLVTIM

-361 SGWGAVAGGFAM
+361 SGWGALAGGFGM
-373 AKGLESS
+373 AKGLESG
-380 IGMMG
+380 INMMG
-385 RTLKGGANLAKG
+385 RTAKGGANLAKG
-397 VGNVGKGLGSGA
+397 IGGVGKGLGSGA
-409 LQTAAGVGGFGKGL
+409 LQTAAGVGGLGKGL

-438 MKKAGMAGEKGNA
+438 MKKAGMAGEKGNV

-474 QEGGKNTEGNSS
+474 QEAGKNSEGNAS
-486 EGKGAGQG
+486 EGKGSG

-499 QDEMQA
+499 QDEMKA
-505 AGVSTDSQ
+505 AGVSTDSK
-513 GSTSSVEGGNTS
+513 GSTSSVTDGNTS
-525 LHDEMQASGYDEST
+525 LHDEMQASGYA
-539 SEGIGSSVEGGNASL
+539 EGTN
-554 HDEMQAS
+554 
-561 GQSESTSEGTG
+561 EGTG

-579 ASLHDEMQASDQSER
+579 ASLHDEMQASGYAEG
-594 ASEGTGPSVESGSAS
+594 ANEGTGSSVEGGSAS
-609 LHDEMQDSGHSGN
+609 LHDEMQASGQSGNTNGGGSSVGKASAPLHGEMQASGQSGN

-627 SSVGKASTP
+627 SSVGKTSAP

-644 GHSGSTNGG
+644 GYGGSTSEG
-653 SSSVGKAST
+653 SSSI
-662 SLHDEMQASGQN
+662 
-674 GNTNGGS
+674 GS
-681 SSVGKASTPLHGEM
+681 SSTPVHEEI
-695 QASGHSGSTNGGSS
+695 QTSGYG
-709 SVGKA
+709 
-714 STPLHGEMQASGHS
+714 

-733 GSSSVGSVSTP
+733 GSSSVGSVSTPVHEEIQTSGYGGSTSEGSSSIGSVSTP

-780 YGGSTSE
+780 YGGSTGE
-787 GSSSVGSVSTPVHEE
+787 GSP
-802 IQTSGYGGSASEGSS
+802 
-817 SVGSVSTPVHEE
+817 
-829 IQTSGYGGSTS
+829 
-840 EGSSSVG
+840 
-847 NVSTPV
+847 
-853 HEEIQTSGYGGSTN
+853 
-867 EGGSSVESVSYPTP
+867 SVESVSYPTP

-888 MPTGMDQAQA
+888 IPTGMDQAHA
-898 QVAATQEPRQ
+898 QVVATQEPRQ
-908 GKQQI
+908 VKQQV
-913 EKDTVPASTDD
+913 EQDTVPTSTED
-924 IPMPDQNRIE
+924 IPMPHQHRTE
-934 TRNIAQVVKD
+934 TRNIAQMVRDNVKES
-944 NFKGGVGKVKERI
+944 VEKVKERI

-986 KRNKPEEK
+986 KRNKPDEK

>member
-1 MKDEEILKKLREFS
+1 MKDEEILEKLHEFS
-15 EYLDVGNIVTY
+15 EYLDVGNILTY
-26 MLRKVGWACIQLLS
+26 LLRKLGWGCIQVLS

-46 EGITDSILGIK
+46 EGITDSILGVK
-57 TFFNSSEIQDFITRI
+57 TFFNSPDIQDFITKI

-158 LTKWKSPKL
+158 LTKWKSPEL

-172 VPQKNIMMIDITEKI
+172 VPQKNIMVIDITEKI
-187 DDKFKVNEKD
+187 DGKFEVSKGKS
-197 TLSDEG
+197 LSDKG
-203 QKILTNKADITPDG
+203 KKIVENKAALTPDG

-224 NNGWFDFFP
+224 DNGWFDFFP

-246 AISLFVIGMTQL
+246 AISLFVIGMTLL
-258 FTSIKLAKLCYEIGF
+258 FTSIKLAKLCYELGF
-273 NSILAQLVAPADVSD
+273 NAILAQLVAPADVAD

-295 LKNIV
+295 LKNIL
-300 NTFLVIIM
+300 NTFLVTIM

-361 SGWGAVAGGFAM
+361 SGWGALAGGFAM
-373 AKGLESS
+373 AKGLESG
-380 IGMMG
+380 INMMG
-385 RTLKGGANLAKG
+385 RTAKGGANLAKG
-397 VGNVGKGLGSGA
+397 IGGIGKGLGSGA
-409 LQTAAGVGGFGKGL
+409 LQTAAGVGGLGKGL

-451 ASKGQNA
+451 TSKGQNA
-458 GNEQKAQQQG
+458 GNDQKASQQG

-486 EGKGAGQG
+486 EGKGAG

-525 LHDEMQASGYDEST
+525 LHDEMQASGY
-539 SEGIGSSVEGGNASL
+539 
-554 HDEMQAS
+554 
-561 GQSESTSEGTG
+561 SESANEGTG

-579 ASLHDEMQASDQSER
+579 ASLHDEMQASGYSES
-594 ASEGTGPSVESGSAS
+594 ANEGTGSSVEGGSAS
-609 LHDEMQDSGHSGN
+609 LHDEMQ
-622 TNGGS
+622 
-627 SSVGKASTP
+627 
-636 LHGEMQAS
+636 AS
-644 GHSGSTNGG
+644 GQSGSTNGG
-653 SSSVGKAST
+653 SSSVGKAS
-662 SLHDEMQASGQN
+662 A
-674 GNTNGGS
+674 
-681 SSVGKASTPLHGEM
+681 PLHGEM
-695 QASGHSGSTNGGSS
+695 QASGQSGGTNGGSS
-709 SVGKA
+709 SI
-714 STPLHGEMQASGHS
+714 
-728 GSTSE
+728 GST
-733 GSSSVGSVSTP
+733 STP
-744 VHEEIQTSGY
+744 VHEEIQASGY
-754 GGSTSEDSSSVG
+754 GGSTSEGGSSIG
-766 SVSTPVHEEIQTSG
+766 STNTPVHEEIQTSG

-787 GSSSVGSVSTPVHEE
+787 G
-802 IQTSGYGGSASEGSS
+802 
-817 SVGSVSTPVHEE
+817 
-829 IQTSGYGGSTS
+829 
-840 EGSSSVG
+840 
-847 NVSTPV
+847 
-853 HEEIQTSGYGGSTN
+853 
-867 EGGSSVESVSYPTP
+867 GSSVENVSYPTP
-881 TREPSVS
+881 TRGPSVS
-888 MPTGMDQAQA
+888 MPKGMDQAQA
-898 QVAATQEPRQ
+898 QVAATEEPRQ
-908 GKQQI
+908 VKQPI
-913 EKDTVPASTDD
+913 EQDTVPASTED
-924 IPMPDQNRIE
+924 IPMPHQHRTE
-934 TRNIAQVVKD
+934 TRNIAQVVRD
-944 NFKGGVGKVKERI
+944 NVKESVGKVKERI

-986 KRNKPEEK
+986 KRNKQDEK

>member
-1 MKDEEILKKLREFS
+1 MKDEEILKKLHEFS
-15 EYLDVGNIVTY
+15 EYLDVGNIITY

-57 TFFNSSEIQDFITRI
+57 TFFNSPDIQDFITKI

-143 EKIIKSNITDVAQFD
+143 EKIIKSNLTDVAQFD

-167 KEPNK
+167 KESNK
-172 VPQKNIMMIDITEKI
+172 VPQKNITMIDITEKI
-187 DDKFKVNEKD
+187 DGDFKVNEKD
-197 TLSDEG
+197 KLSDKG
-203 QKILTNKADITPDG
+203 KDILTHKTAVTPDG
-217 KEGLVEL
+217 KDGVAEL

-246 AISLFVIGMTQL
+246 AVSLFVIGMTLL
-258 FTSIKLAKLCYEIGF
+258 FTSIKLAKLCFELGF
-273 NSILAQLVAPADVSD
+273 NSILAQIVAPADVAD

-332 LIALIAF
+332 LIALVAF
-339 SIAVVDGPIMCER
+339 SIAVVDGPVMCER

-361 SGWGAVAGGFAM
+361 SGWGAIAGGFAM
-373 AKGLESS
+373 AKGIESG
-380 IGMMG
+380 IGMIG
-385 RTLKGGANLAKG
+385 RTVKGGANLAKG

-409 LQTAAGVGGFGKGL
+409 LQTAAGVGGLGKGL

-451 ASKGQNA
+451 ASKGQNS

-468 LSSTEK
+468 LSATEK

-486 EGKGAGQG
+486 EGQGTGQG
-494 QGSSL
+494 TSL
-499 QDEMQA
+499 QDEMKA

-513 GSTSSVEGGNTS
+513 GSSSSVEGGNMSLHDEMQASSYAEGANEGTGSSVEGGNTS
-525 LHDEMQASGYDEST
+525 LHDEMQASSYA
-539 SEGIGSSVEGGNASL
+539 EGVNEGTGSSVESGSTSL

-561 GQSESTSEGTG
+561 GHSEG
-572 SSVEGGS
+572 
-579 ASLHDEMQASDQSER
+579 
-594 ASEGTGPSVESGSAS
+594 
-609 LHDEMQDSGHSGN
+609 

-636 LHGEMQAS
+636 LHGEIQAS
-644 GHSGSTNGG
+644 GYSGGTN
-653 SSSVGKAST
+653 
-662 SLHDEMQASGQN
+662 E
-674 GNTNGGS
+674 GS
-681 SSVGKASTPLHGEM
+681 SSVGKASTPLHGEI
-695 QASGHSGSTNGGSS
+695 QASGYSGGTN
-709 SVGKA
+709 
-714 STPLHGEMQASGHS
+714 
-728 GSTSE
+728 E
-733 GSSSVGSVSTP
+733 GSSSVGSVSMP

-754 GGSTSEDSSSVG
+754 GGSTSEGGSSVG

-787 GSSSVGSVSTPVHEE
+787 GG
-802 IQTSGYGGSASEGSS
+802 S

-840 EGSSSVG
+840 EG
-847 NVSTPV
+847 
-853 HEEIQTSGYGGSTN
+853 
-867 EGGSSVESVSYPTP
+867 
-881 TREPSVS
+881 
-888 MPTGMDQAQA
+888 
-898 QVAATQEPRQ
+898 
-908 GKQQI
+908 
-913 EKDTVPASTDD
+913 
-924 IPMPDQNRIE
+924 
-934 TRNIAQVVKD
+934 
-944 NFKGGVGKVKERI
+944 
-957 DNSQT
+957 
-962 IHKTKRS
+962 
-969 YQIGRNTGRD
+969 
-979 LRNLGSK
+979 
-986 KRNKPEEK
+986 

>member
-1 MKDEEILKKLREFS
+1 MKDEEILKKLHEFS
-15 EYLDVGNIVTY
+15 DYLDVGNILSY
-26 MLRKVGWACIQLLS
+26 LLRKLGWACIQILS

-46 EGITDSILGIK
+46 EGITDSVLGVK
-57 TFFNSSEIQDFITRI
+57 AFFNSPEIQDFITKI

-143 EKIIKSNITDVAQFD
+143 EKIIKSNLTDVAQFD
-158 LTKWKSPKL
+158 LTKWKSPEL

-187 DDKFKVNEKD
+187 DDNFKISKD
-197 TLSDEG
+197 KELSKEG
-203 QKILTNKADITPDG
+203 KKIVTNKADITPDG
-217 KEGLVEL
+217 KEGLAEL
-224 NNGWFDFFP
+224 DNGWFDFFP

-246 AISLFVIGMTQL
+246 AISLFVIGMTLL
-258 FTSIKLAKLCYEIGF
+258 FTSIKLAKLCYELGF
-273 NSILAQLVAPADVSD
+273 NAILAQLVAPADVAD

-295 LKNIV
+295 LKNIL
-300 NTFLVIIM
+300 NTFLVTIM

-361 SGWGAVAGGFAM
+361 SGWGALAGGFAM
-373 AKGLESS
+373 AKGLESG
-380 IGMMG
+380 INMIG
-385 RTLKGGANLAKG
+385 RTAKGGANLAKG
-397 VGNVGKGLGSGA
+397 IGGVGKGLGSGA
-409 LQTAAGVGGFGKGL
+409 LQTAAGVGGLGKGL

-451 ASKGQNA
+451 ASKGQNS

-474 QEGGKNTEGNSS
+474 QEVGKNSEGNAS
-486 EGKGAGQG
+486 EGKGSGQG
-494 QGSSL
+494 TSL

-505 AGVSTDSQ
+505 
-513 GSTSSVEGGNTS
+513 
-525 LHDEMQASGYDEST
+525 SGY
-539 SEGIGSSVEGGNASL
+539 
-554 HDEMQAS
+554 
-561 GQSESTSEGTG
+561 SESASEGTG

-579 ASLHDEMQASDQSER
+579 ASLHDEMQASSYSES
-594 ASEGTGPSVESGSAS
+594 ASEGTGSSVEGGSAS
-609 LHDEMQDSGHSGN
+609 LHDEMQASGYVEGSNEG
-622 TNGGS
+622 TGSSVEGGS
-627 SSVGKASTP
+627 AS
-636 LHGEMQAS
+636 LHDEMQAS
-644 GHSGSTNGG
+644 GQNGSTNGG
-653 SSSVGKAST
+653 SSSVGKAS
-662 SLHDEMQASGQN
+662 A
-674 GNTNGGS
+674 
-681 SSVGKASTPLHGEM
+681 PLHGEM
-695 QASGHSGSTNGGSS
+695 QASGQSGSTNEGSS

-714 STPLHGEMQASGHS
+714 SAPLHGEMQASGQS
-728 GSTSE
+728 GSTNE
-733 GSSSVGSVSTP
+733 GSSSVGNVSTP

-754 GGSTSEDSSSVG
+754 GGSTSEGGSSVGNVSTPVHEEIQTSGYGGSTSEGGSSVGNVNTPVHEEIQTSGYGGSTSKGSSSVE
-766 SVSTPVHEEIQTSG
+766 SMSTPVHEEIQTSG

-787 GSSSVGSVSTPVHEE
+787 GSSSVGSM
-802 IQTSGYGGSASEGSS
+802 
-817 SVGSVSTPVHEE
+817 STPVHEE

-840 EGSSSVG
+840 EG
-847 NVSTPV
+847 
-853 HEEIQTSGYGGSTN
+853 
-867 EGGSSVESVSYPTP
+867 GSSVENVSYPTP

-888 MPTGMDQAQA
+888 MPKGMDQAQA

-908 GKQQI
+908 VKQPI
-913 EKDTVPASTDD
+913 EKDTVPASTED
-924 IPMPDQNRIE
+924 IPMPHQHRTE
-934 TRNIAQVVKD
+934 TRNIAQVVRD
-944 NFKGGVGKVKERI
+944 NVKESVGKVKERI

>member
-1 MKDEEILKKLREFS
+1 MKDEEILKKLHEFS
-15 EYLDVGNIVTY
+15 DYLDVGNILTY
-26 MLRKVGWACIQLLS
+26 LLRKLGWACIQLLS

-57 TFFNSSEIQDFITRI
+57 TFFNSPDIQDFITKI
-72 QPFLYVLLAFS
+72 QPFLYVLMAFS

-158 LTKWKSPKL
+158 LTKWKSPEL

-172 VPQKNIMMIDITEKI
+172 VPQKNIMMIDITEKM
-187 DDKFKVNEKD
+187 DDKFKVSKD
-197 TLSDEG
+197 KELS
-203 QKILTNKADITPDG
+203 ADGKDIITHKTALTPDG
-217 KEGLVEL
+217 KDGVAEL
-224 NNGWFDFFP
+224 DNGWFDFFP

-246 AISLFVIGMTQL
+246 AISLFVIGMTLL
-258 FTSIKLAKLCYEIGF
+258 FTSIKLAKLCYELGF
-273 NSILAQLVAPADVSD
+273 NAILAQLVAPADVAD

-295 LKNIV
+295 LKNIL

-361 SGWGAVAGGFAM
+361 SGWGALAGGFAM
-373 AKGLESS
+373 AKGLESG
-380 IGMMG
+380 IGMIG
-385 RTLKGGANLAKG
+385 RTVKGGANLAKG

-409 LQTAAGVGGFGKGL
+409 LQTAAGVGGLGKGL

-451 ASKGQNA
+451 ASKGQNS

-486 EGKGAGQG
+486 EGKGSGQG
-494 QGSSL
+494 
-499 QDEMQA
+499 
-505 AGVSTDSQ
+505 T
-513 GSTSSVEGGNTS
+513 
-525 LHDEMQASGYDEST
+525 
-539 SEGIGSSVEGGNASL
+539 SL

-561 GQSESTSEGTG
+561 GQSGSTNGG
-572 SSVEGGS
+572 SSSVGKAS
-579 ASLHDEMQASDQSER
+579 ASLHGEMQASGQ
-594 ASEGTGPSVESGSAS
+594 
-609 LHDEMQDSGHSGN
+609 SGN
-622 TNGGS
+622 TNEGS

-644 GHSGSTNGG
+644 GQT
-653 SSSVGKAST
+653 
-662 SLHDEMQASGQN
+662 
-674 GNTNGGS
+674 
-681 SSVGKASTPLHGEM
+681 
-695 QASGHSGSTNGGSS
+695 
-709 SVGKA
+709 
-714 STPLHGEMQASGHS
+714 

-733 GSSSVGSVSTP
+733 GR
-744 VHEEIQTSGY
+744 
-754 GGSTSEDSSSVG
+754 SSVG

-787 GSSSVGSVSTPVHEE
+787 GGSSVGSISTPVH
-802 IQTSGYGGSASEGSS
+802 G
-817 SVGSVSTPVHEE
+817 E

-840 EGSSSVG
+840 EG
-847 NVSTPV
+847 
-853 HEEIQTSGYGGSTN
+853 
-867 EGGSSVESVSYPTP
+867 GSSVESINYPTP
-881 TREPSVS
+881 TREPSIS
-888 MPTGMDQAQA
+888 MPTEMDQAQA

-913 EKDTVPASTDD
+913 EKDTVPASTED
-924 IPMPDQNRIE
+924 IPMPHQNRIE
-934 TRNIAQVVKD
+934 TRNIAQAVRD
-944 NFKGGVGKVKERI
+944 NVKGGVGKVRERI

-962 IHKTKRS
+962 LYKTKRS

-986 KRNKPEEK
+986 KRNKLEEE

>member
-1 MKDEEILKKLREFS
+1 MKDEEILEKLHEFS
-15 EYLDVGNIVTY
+15 EYLDVGNILTY
-26 MLRKVGWACIQLLS
+26 LLRKLGWGCIQVLS

-46 EGITDSILGIK
+46 EGITDSVLGVK
-57 TFFNSSEIQDFITRI
+57 SFFNSPEIQDFITKI

-104 NIFIS
+104 NTFIS

-158 LTKWKSPKL
+158 LTKWKSPEL

-172 VPQKNIMMIDITEKI
+172 VPQKNIMVIDITEKI
-187 DDKFKVNEKD
+187 DGKFEVSKGKS
-197 TLSDEG
+197 LSDKG
-203 QKILTNKADITPDG
+203 KKIVENKAALTPDG

-224 NNGWFDFFP
+224 DNGWFDFFP

-246 AISLFVIGMTQL
+246 AISLFVIGMTLL
-258 FTSIKLAKLCYEIGF
+258 FTSIKLAKLCYELGF
-273 NSILAQLVAPADVSD
+273 NAILAQIVAPADVAD

-295 LKNIV
+295 LKNIL
-300 NTFLVIIM
+300 NTFLVTIM

-361 SGWGAVAGGFAM
+361 SGWGALAGGFAM
-373 AKGLESS
+373 AKGLESG
-380 IGMMG
+380 INMMG
-385 RTLKGGANLAKG
+385 RTAKGGANLAKG
-397 VGNVGKGLGSGA
+397 IGGIGKGLGSGA
-409 LQTAAGVGGFGKGL
+409 LQTAAGVGGLGKGL

-451 ASKGQNA
+451 TSKGQNA
-458 GNEQKAQQQG
+458 GNDQKASQQG

-474 QEGGKNTEGNSS
+474 QEGGKNTEGNAP
-486 EGKGAGQG
+486 EGKGAG

-525 LHDEMQASGYDEST
+525 LHDEMQASGYSESAN
-539 SEGIGSSVEGGNASL
+539 EGTGSSVEGGSASL

-561 GQSESTSEGTG
+561 GYSESASEGTG

-579 ASLHDEMQASDQSER
+579 ASLHDEMQASGYSES
-594 ASEGTGPSVESGSAS
+594 ASEGTGSSVEGGSAS
-609 LHDEMQDSGHSGN
+609 LHDEMQASGYSESASEGTGSSVEGGSASLHGEMQASGQN
-622 TNGGS
+622 GSTNGGS
-627 SSVGKASTP
+627 SSVGKASAP
-636 LHGEMQAS
+636 LHDEMQAS
-644 GHSGSTNGG
+644 GQSGGTNGG

-662 SLHDEMQASGQN
+662 SLHDEMQASGQ
-674 GNTNGGS
+674 
-681 SSVGKASTPLHGEM
+681 
-695 QASGHSGSTNGGSS
+695 SGSTNGGSS

-714 STPLHGEMQASGHS
+714 SAPLHGEMQASGQS
-728 GSTSE
+728 GGTNG
-733 GSSSVGSVSTP
+733 GSSS
-744 VHEEIQTSGY
+744 I
-754 GGSTSEDSSSVG
+754 GST
-766 SVSTPVHEEIQTSG
+766 STPVHEEIQTSG

-787 GSSSVGSVSTPVHEE
+787 GGSSIGSTSTPVHEE
-802 IQTSGYGGSASEGSS
+802 IQA
-817 SVGSVSTPVHEE
+817 
-829 IQTSGYGGSTS
+829 SGYGGSTS
-840 EGSSSVG
+840 EGGSSVG

-853 HEEIQTSGYGGSTN
+853 HEEIQTSGYGGSTS
-867 EGGSSVESVSYPTP
+867 EGSPSVESVSYPTP

-888 MPTGMDQAQA
+888 IPTGMDQAQA

-924 IPMPDQNRIE
+924 IPMPDQKRIE

>member
-1 MKDEEILKKLREFS
+1 MKDEEILKKLHEFS
-15 EYLDVGNIVTY
+15 DYLDVGNILSY
-26 MLRKVGWACIQLLS
+26 LLRKLGWACIQLLS

-46 EGITDSILGIK
+46 EGITDSVLGVK
-57 TFFNSSEIQDFITRI
+57 AFFNSPEIQDFITKI

-167 KEPNK
+167 KESNK
-172 VPQKNIMMIDITEKI
+172 VPQKNIMMIDITEKM
-187 DDKFKVNEKD
+187 DEDFKVSEKD
-197 TLSDEG
+197 KLSDDG
-203 QKILTNKADITPDG
+203 QKIITHKADITPDG

-224 NNGWFDFFP
+224 DNGWFDFFP

-246 AISLFVIGMTQL
+246 AISLFVIGMTLL
-258 FTSIKLAKLCYEIGF
+258 FTSIKLAKLCYELGF
-273 NSILAQLVAPADVSD
+273 NAILAQLVAPADVAD

-295 LKNIV
+295 LKNIL
-300 NTFLVIIM
+300 NTFLVTIM

-361 SGWGAVAGGFAM
+361 SGWGALAGGFAM
-373 AKGLESS
+373 AKGLESG

-409 LQTAAGVGGFGKGL
+409 LQTAAGVGGLGKGL

-438 MKKAGMAGEKGNA
+438 MKKAGMAGEKGNT

-474 QEGGKNTEGNSS
+474 QEGGKNTEGNSL

-525 LHDEMQASGYDEST
+525 LHDEMQASGYGESAN
-539 SEGIGSSVEGGNASL
+539 EGTGSSVEGGSANEGTGSSVEGGGASL

-561 GQSESTSEGTG
+561 GYSEGVNEGTG

-579 ASLHDEMQASDQSER
+579 ASLHDEMQASGQ
-594 ASEGTGPSVESGSAS
+594 
-609 LHDEMQDSGHSGN
+609 
-622 TNGGS
+622 
-627 SSVGKASTP
+627 
-636 LHGEMQAS
+636 
-644 GHSGSTNGG
+644 SGSTNGG
-653 SSSVGKAST
+653 
-662 SLHDEMQASGQN
+662 
-674 GNTNGGS
+674 
-681 SSVGKASTPLHGEM
+681 
-695 QASGHSGSTNGGSS
+695 
-709 SVGKA
+709 
-714 STPLHGEMQASGHS
+714 
-728 GSTSE
+728 
-733 GSSSVGSVSTP
+733 
-744 VHEEIQTSGY
+744 
-754 GGSTSEDSSSVG
+754 SSSVG

-787 GSSSVGSVSTPVHEE
+787 GSSSVGSM
-802 IQTSGYGGSASEGSS
+802 
-817 SVGSVSTPVHEE
+817 STPVHEE

-840 EGSSSVG
+840 EGGSSVG
-847 NVSTPV
+847 SMSTPV
-853 HEEIQTSGYGGSTN
+853 HEEIQTSGYGGSTS
-867 EGGSSVESVSYPTP
+867 EGGSSVGSMSTPVHEEIQTSGYGGSTSEGGSSVGSVSYPTP

-898 QVAATQEPRQ
+898 QAQVAATQEPRQ
-908 GKQQI
+908 GKQPI
-913 EKDTVPASTDD
+913 EKDTVPTSTDD

>member
-1 MKDEEILKKLREFS
+1 MKDEEILKKLHEFS
-15 EYLDVGNIVTY
+15 DYLDVGDIPSY
-26 MLRKVGWACIQLLS
+26 LLRKIGWACIQLLS

-46 EGITDSILGIK
+46 EGITDSILGVK
-57 TFFNSSEIQDFITRI
+57 AFFNSPEIQDFITKI

-167 KEPNK
+167 KESNK

-187 DDKFKVNEKD
+187 DKD
-197 TLSDEG
+197 FQVSKGKDLSNDSK
-203 QKILTNKADITPDG
+203 KILENKTEIAPDG
-217 KEGLVEL
+217 KEGLTEL
-224 NNGWFDFFP
+224 DNGWFDFFP

-246 AISLFVIGMTQL
+246 AISLFVIGMTLL
-258 FTSIKLAKLCYEIGF
+258 FTSIKLAKLCFELGF
-273 NSILAQLVAPADVSD
+273 NSILAQIVAPADVAD

-339 SIAVVDGPIMCER
+339 SIAVVDGPVMCER

-361 SGWGAVAGGFAM
+361 SGWGAIAGGFAM
-373 AKGLESS
+373 AKGIESG
-380 IGMMG
+380 IGMIG
-385 RTLKGGANLAKG
+385 RTVKGGANLAKG

-409 LQTAAGVGGFGKGL
+409 LQTAAGVGGLGKGL

-451 ASKGQNA
+451 ASKGQNS

-468 LSSTEK
+468 LSSTKK
-474 QEGGKNTEGNSS
+474 QEGGKNTEG
-486 EGKGAGQG
+486 KGSGQG
-494 QGSSL
+494 TSL

-505 AGVSTDSQ
+505 AGVPTDSQ

-525 LHDEMQASGYDEST
+525 LHDEMQASGY
-539 SEGIGSSVEGGNASL
+539 
-554 HDEMQAS
+554 
-561 GQSESTSEGTG
+561 SESANEGTG

-579 ASLHDEMQASDQSER
+579 ASLHDEMQASGYSES
-594 ASEGTGPSVESGSAS
+594 ANEGTGSSVEGGSAS
-609 LHDEMQDSGHSGN
+609 LHDEMQ
-622 TNGGS
+622 
-627 SSVGKASTP
+627 
-636 LHGEMQAS
+636 AS
-644 GHSGSTNGG
+644 GHSGS
-653 SSSVGKAST
+653 
-662 SLHDEMQASGQN
+662 
-674 GNTNGGS
+674 TNGGS

-714 STPLHGEMQASGHS
+714 STPLHGEMQASSHSGSTNGGSSSVGKASASLHSEMQASGHS

-733 GSSSVGSVSTP
+733 GR
-744 VHEEIQTSGY
+744 
-754 GGSTSEDSSSVG
+754 SSVG

-787 GSSSVGSVSTPVHEE
+787 GGSSVGS
-802 IQTSGYGGSASEGSS
+802 I
-817 SVGSVSTPVHEE
+817 STPVHEE

-840 EGSSSVG
+840 EGGSSVG
-847 NVSTPV
+847 SISTPV
-853 HEEIQTSGYGGSTN
+853 HEEIQTSGYGGSTSEGGSSVGSMSTPVHEEIQTSGYGRSTS
-867 EGGSSVESVSYPTP
+867 EGGSSVENVSYPTP

-888 MPTGMDQAQA
+888 MPTGMDQARA

-908 GKQQI
+908 VKQQV
-913 EKDTVPASTDD
+913 EQDTVPTSTKD
-924 IPMPDQNRIE
+924 IMPDQNRIE
-934 TRNIAQVVKD
+934 TRNIAQVVRD
-944 NFKGGVGKVKERI
+944 NFKGGVGKVKKRI

-962 IHKTKRS
+962 LHKTKRS
-969 YQIGRNTGRD
+969 YQIGRNTGQD
-979 LRNLGSK
+979 LRNLASK

>member
-57 TFFNSSEIQDFITRI
+57 TFFNSPEIQDFITKI

-187 DDKFKVNEKD
+187 DDKFKVNKKD

-246 AISLFVIGMTQL
+246 AVSLFVIGMTLL
-258 FTSIKLAKLCYEIGF
+258 FTSIKLAKLCFELGF
-273 NSILAQLVAPADVSD
+273 NAILAQIVAPADVAD

-295 LKNIV
+295 LKNIL
-300 NTFLVIIM
+300 NTFLVTIM

-361 SGWGAVAGGFAM
+361 SGWGALAGGFAM
-373 AKGLESS
+373 AKGLESG
-380 IGMMG
+380 INMMG
-385 RTLKGGANLAKG
+385 RTAKGGANLAKG
-397 VGNVGKGLGSGA
+397 IGGVGKGLGSGA
-409 LQTAAGVGGFGKGL
+409 LQTAAGVGGLGKGL

-458 GNEQKAQQQG
+458 GNGQKDRQQG

-474 QEGGKNTEGNSS
+474 QEGGKNSEGNAS
-486 EGKGAGQG
+486 EGKGAG

-505 AGVSTDSQ
+505 AVVSTDSQ
-513 GSTSSVEGGNTS
+513 GSTSSVEGGNKS
-525 LHDEMQASGYDEST
+525 LHDEMQASGYA
-539 SEGIGSSVEGGNASL
+539 EGTN
-554 HDEMQAS
+554 
-561 GQSESTSEGTG
+561 EGTG

-579 ASLHDEMQASDQSER
+579 ASLHDEMQASGYAEGTN
-594 ASEGTGPSVESGSAS
+594 EGTGSSVESASASLHDEMQASGYSESANEGTGSSVEGGSAS
-609 LHDEMQDSGHSGN
+609 LHDEMQASGQSGS
-622 TNGGS
+622 TNGGSSSVGNASASLHDEMQASGQSGSTNGGSSSVGKASASLHGEMQASGQSGSTNEGS

-644 GHSGSTNGG
+644 GQT
-653 SSSVGKAST
+653 
-662 SLHDEMQASGQN
+662 
-674 GNTNGGS
+674 
-681 SSVGKASTPLHGEM
+681 
-695 QASGHSGSTNGGSS
+695 
-709 SVGKA
+709 
-714 STPLHGEMQASGHS
+714 

-733 GSSSVGSVSTP
+733 GGSSVGS
-744 VHEEIQTSGY
+744 IN
-754 GGSTSEDSSSVG
+754 
-766 SVSTPVHEEIQTSG
+766 TPVHEEIQTSG

-787 GSSSVGSVSTPVHEE
+787 G
-802 IQTSGYGGSASEGSS
+802 
-817 SVGSVSTPVHEE
+817 
-829 IQTSGYGGSTS
+829 
-840 EGSSSVG
+840 
-847 NVSTPV
+847 
-853 HEEIQTSGYGGSTN
+853 
-867 EGGSSVESVSYPTP
+867 GSSVENVSYPTP

-913 EKDTVPASTDD
+913 EKDTVPASTND